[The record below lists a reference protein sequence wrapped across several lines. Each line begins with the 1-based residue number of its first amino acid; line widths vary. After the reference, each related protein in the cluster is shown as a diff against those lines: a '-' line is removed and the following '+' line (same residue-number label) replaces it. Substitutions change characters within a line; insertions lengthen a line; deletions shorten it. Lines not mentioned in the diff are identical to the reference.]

1 MYWLLPRRRKLMLLH
16 QFIMHMILEHGCFVD
31 THWSFAPLN
40 GAHLFSS
47 TNPQYNIALRHA
59 PSWRLGSCLQTAL
72 LAMQHGDLKPQGGST
87 CLTSILVGQP
97 VPCHVAACWSKL
109 CSFHASRSR
118 LPFVGQVFSSRFS
131 VQYYCAVLHVCPEF
145 MGPREPSFFVFTS
158 HSQGEPRRGCALMPA
173 PEKSWI

>member
-1 MYWLLPRRRKLMLLH
+1 MLLH

-109 CSFHASRSR
+109 VHSMPRGHDSRSLARFSPAVSLYSITVQYCMCVLNSWVLESQASLCSQVTAKASR
-118 LPFVGQVFSSRFS
+118 G
-131 VQYYCAVLHVCPEF
+131 
-145 MGPREPSFFVFTS
+145 GD
-158 HSQGEPRRGCALMPA
+158 A
-173 PEKSWI
+173 P